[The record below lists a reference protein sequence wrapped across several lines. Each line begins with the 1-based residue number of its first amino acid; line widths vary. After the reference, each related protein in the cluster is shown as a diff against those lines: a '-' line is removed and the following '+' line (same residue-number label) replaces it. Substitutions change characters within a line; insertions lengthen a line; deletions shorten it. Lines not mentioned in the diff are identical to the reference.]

1 MRLRAIF
8 IIGLV
13 FTVHN
18 LAAAHT
24 DLFMTEPEA
33 GSTVEALD
41 AIEFYF
47 TEPVSAAEVRVL
59 HNSDLQS
66 VTTVINE
73 STTHVTTRLDNDP
86 EAGLYQVVWSATAAD
101 DGHVISGS
109 FGFEYD
115 PPPTPYEMRVGIAF
129 IVISVIAFVA
139 LLMWQRRMAAI
150 RAVEQSE

>member
-1 MRLRAIF
+1 MRFR
-8 IIGLV
+8 IIVLAGLL

-18 LAAAHT
+18 VAAAHT

-47 TEPVSAAEVRVL
+47 TEPLSTAEVRVL
-59 HNSDLQS
+59 RDSDSQS

-73 STTHVTTRLDNDP
+73 STTHVTTTLDDDP
-86 EAGLYQVVWSATAAD
+86 DAGLYQVVWSVTAAD

-109 FGFEYD
+109 FSFEYD

-129 IVISVIAFVA
+129 IVISVIAFVG
-139 LLMWQRRMAAI
+139 LLMWQRRMAAL
-150 RAVEQSE
+150 RAAEQS